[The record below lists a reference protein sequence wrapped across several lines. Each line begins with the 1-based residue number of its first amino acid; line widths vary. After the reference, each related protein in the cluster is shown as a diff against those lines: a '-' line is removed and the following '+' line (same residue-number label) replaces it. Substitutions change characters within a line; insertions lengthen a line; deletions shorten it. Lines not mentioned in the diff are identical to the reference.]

1 MSLAYIPVTMTG
13 MGGAAPKDTGL
24 ASGLINTT
32 YQVGSA
38 LGLATMVSVA
48 SAATG
53 GEAGPE
59 AMLDSYRA
67 AFAGAAIIAVA
78 AALVAAF
85 WTRGSGSAKD
95 VPVG

>member
-1 MSLAYIPVTMTG
+1 

-38 LGLATMVSVA
+38 LGLAVMVSVA
-48 SAATG
+48 ASQLAG
-53 GEAGPE
+53 GPHEAVDVLSG
-59 AMLDSYRA
+59 YRA
-67 AFAGAAIIAVA
+67 AFLGAAVVGLLASAVA
-78 AALVAAF
+78 VVFVRGNGKVA
-85 WTRGSGSAKD
+85 D

>member
-13 MGGAAPKDTGL
+13 MGGAAPQDAGL
-24 ASGLINTT
+24 ASGLINAT

-38 LGLATMVSVA
+38 LGLAAMVSVA
-48 SAATG
+48 AAAADGETG
-53 GEAGPE
+53 AD

-67 AFAGAAIIAVA
+67 AFAGAAIIAAAAAVVA
-78 AALVAAF
+78 AI
-85 WTRGSGSAKD
+85 WTRRSAAPKD